1 MPFFLVIYQGKGVY
15 YENMTCI
22 REPWERDCKKANL
35 YLHGEMMK
43 DREKRNAER
52 KRGKC
57 PNLV

>member
-43 DREKRNAER
+43 DREKEMQKGRGENAQI
-52 KRGKC
+52 
-57 PNLV
+57 